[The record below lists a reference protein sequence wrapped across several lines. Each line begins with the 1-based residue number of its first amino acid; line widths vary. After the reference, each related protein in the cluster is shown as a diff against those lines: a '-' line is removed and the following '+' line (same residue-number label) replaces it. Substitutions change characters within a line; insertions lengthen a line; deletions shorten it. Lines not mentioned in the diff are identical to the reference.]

1 MASPSTRYRLTVTP
15 IEKDGIQCSG
25 RCTIELEHRA
35 QHDWMRQLERAPRLA
50 GFSGD
55 ERASVL
61 VATQILR
68 DVLDR
73 HADESGHPLVA
84 HAGSLRHALD
94 ILDALHRPA

>member
-1 MASPSTRYRLTVTP
+1 
-15 IEKDGIQCSG
+15 
-25 RCTIELEHRA
+25 
-35 QHDWMRQLERAPRLA
+35 
-50 GFSGD
+50 
-55 ERASVL
+55 L

-84 HAGSLRHALD
+84 HAGSLRDALD